1 MREKKIKTHHDVKR
15 TQLVDNRIVFFL
27 LLMIILVVTLVGY
40 MYIRNGL
47 DSLISRNI
55 TMKNNNSQLQQ
66 EIIYLKSEIIDL
78 SRPGHIQR
86 IAQEQLG
93 MVNST
98 PQADAIFV
106 KKKK

>member
-1 MREKKIKTHHDVKR
+1 MRTKNVKTHYDIQR
-15 TQLVDNRIVFFL
+15 IRLIDNKIIFSL
-27 LLMIILVVTLVGY
+27 LLMIILVATLVGY

-47 DSLISRNI
+47 DSLISRNL
-55 TMKNNNSQLQQ
+55 TMKSNNAQLQQ
-66 EIIYLKSEIIDL
+66 EIIYLDSEIINL
-78 SRPGHIQR
+78 SRPGQIQR